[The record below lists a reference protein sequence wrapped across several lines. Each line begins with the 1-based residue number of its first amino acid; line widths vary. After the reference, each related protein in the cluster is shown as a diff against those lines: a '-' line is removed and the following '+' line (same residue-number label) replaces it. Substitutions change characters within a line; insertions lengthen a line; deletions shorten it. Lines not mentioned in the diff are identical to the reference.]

1 MRKKFETNV
10 AQEMPKTR
18 RNEPELPW
26 KLKDEDIAK
35 FERGSDEYRSART
48 GASVLKTRAIF
59 LILLVL
65 VIFTVI
71 LYMISNIIV
80 ENENIR
86 TGMLKKDIESAS
98 LKAEFNR
105 AMNEKAALAQN
116 FTQLEK
122 RVNDLS
128 AQKELFT
135 SVIESLT
142 KRPEEEAEG
151 PVKIEEAAADK
162 KATDQ
167 SSNLKR

>member
-18 RNEPELPW
+18 LNEPELPW
-26 KLKDEDIAK
+26 KLKDEDVER
-35 FERGSDEYRSART
+35 FEKGGDEYRSARS
-48 GASVLKTRAIF
+48 GASPLRTRAIF

-65 VIFTVI
+65 VIFAVI

-86 TGMLKKDIESAS
+86 TSILKKDIESAS

-105 AMNEKAALAQN
+105 VMNEKAAMAQN

-122 RVNDLS
+122 KVNDLS

-142 KRPEEEAEG
+142 KRPDEEAEA
-151 PVKIEEAAADK
+151 VKIEEPAADK
-162 KATDQ
+162 KAKDQ